1 MNIEQL
7 KYPIG
12 QFKHNGKISR
22 EDVQNWINEIAALPE
37 QLRSTVDG
45 LTEKQLDTPYRPEG
59 WTVRQVVHH
68 IARQPFE
75 QHYSV

>member
-12 QFKHNGKISR
+12 QFEHRGEITF
-22 EDVQNWINEIAALPE
+22 EDVQNCIKEIAVLPE
-37 QLRSTVDG
+37 QLRITVEG
-45 LTEKQLDTPYRPEG
+45 LTEEQLGTPYRPEG

-68 IARQPFE
+68 IAG
-75 QHYSV
+75 